1 MPATQRTISLL
12 GALLLSATSWA
23 ADLTY
28 EHLEQHLGLEFD
40 AEVRQQLVPMLLD
53 FNAPKG
59 SRSLA
64 MAVDADGDVSV
75 GYAFSTSDTAASTQA
90 LAQCDAQR
98 SAHIDVQATCEIVH
112 LNNQMVPT
120 AAQLKAPYGADDP
133 SFVWRVQGKQATVY
147 LGGTIH
153 LMKPA
158 LYPLNQALRNAYQA
172 SQQLAVEVN
181 ILAPSADD
189 TAAAAR
195 LAVADPA
202 LVRSA
207 YSESLMTHVT
217 QFASSNGV
225 PLDALLGMQPN
236 ILSAN
241 VAVAQMAALGYS
253 PASGIDRHFLLRAAG
268 DGKAVIELE
277 SAAQQLTLL
286 TSLPLESQAKLLE
299 QTFEELEDAGAFLTD
314 AVGSWLAGDAQ
325 AMFESTAED
334 FDDPALAA
342 FGRRML
348 DDRNAAMTAKIVEL
362 IQGETDTLVLVGAA
376 HFGGPQG
383 ILALLEQAGWKVEQL
398 PRG

>member
-1 MPATQRTISLL
+1 MRRTASLL
-12 GALLLSATSWA
+12 ATLLLTAGGWA
-23 ADLTY
+23 QEVTY
-28 EHLEQHLGLEFD
+28 QHLEQHLGLAFD
-40 AEVRQQLVPMLLD
+40 DDVRQQLVPILRD
-53 FNAPKG
+53 FNTLEG
-59 SRSLA
+59 NRSLA

-75 GYAFSTSDTAASTQA
+75 GYAFSANRAVASAQA

-98 SAHIDVQATCEIVH
+98 SEHIDVHAACEIVH

-120 AAQLKAPYGADDP
+120 AAQLKAPYGPDDP

-158 LYPLNQALRNAYQA
+158 LYPLNQALRGAYQA

-181 ILAPSADD
+181 ILAPSTDD
-189 TAAAAR
+189 TAAIAR
-195 LAVADPA
+195 LVTADAA
-202 LVRSA
+202 LVRAA
-207 YSESLMTHVT
+207 YSERLMEHIT
-217 QFASSNGV
+217 QFASNNGV
-225 PLDALLGMQPN
+225 PADALLGMQPN

-241 VAVAQMAALGYS
+241 VAVAQMAALGYD
-253 PASGIDRHFLLRAAG
+253 PASGIDRHFLLRAAS
-268 DGKAVIELE
+268 DNKPVIELE

-286 TSLPLESQAKLLE
+286 TSLPLEDQAKLLE
-299 QTFEELEDAGAFLTD
+299 QTFEELDDASAFLTE

-348 DDRNAAMTAKIVEL
+348 DERNAAMATKIVEL
-362 IQGETDTLVLVGAA
+362 IQGDRDTLVLVGAA

-383 ILALLEQAGWKVEQL
+383 ILALLEQAGWKAEQL